1 MRVEWKGQGEA
12 REDVGI
18 NFDHHAA
25 LSLLPVRGKGYCSHT
40 REEGGERRG
49 LDGGMD
55 RAAKRRAGSLVRSSR
70 PAREGLLG
78 EVKPP
83 APPPPKWCSP

>member
-55 RAAKRRAGSLVRSSR
+55 RAGKRRAGSLVRSSR
-70 PAREGLLG
+70 PARESHQHHHHLNGVHLELCV
-78 EVKPP
+78 ET
-83 APPPPKWCSP
+83 